1 MGKIN
6 NFKIF
11 EERVYIGIDMRQNLA
26 YLIDKKDNKL
36 AKFLIKVIDSESYK
50 PDFDYIDI
58 DKEISKISFIARN
71 RVPKSESDY
80 AQDMFDSDKRQSVKL
95 GRLIRKIIS
104 TIASSKHTYKGDYL
118 IVNAP
123 VNSQI
128 LIPDP
133 MKDGAHVD
141 AETYEFWTNMH
152 RLEQLFSTPITYSG
166 VGTIGAIPNGY
177 NRFDDRGDGGRL
189 PFDSMFEYSVNT
201 KDVSKASSRVGPY
214 SSGVL
219 SQISKHFNGENYLA
233 ISISYDNEANNG
245 DGDQFDRSLI
255 RMKGEIEMSTGVVFS
270 DSEIETFVNEFVAC
284 SKMFDFDK
292 SGLTFKVVKGDDI
305 AKYYLDKNYYGYSE
319 SADKFEKG
327 VLWNSCM
334 RYARCQRYFDIYTN
348 NKQVSLLVLVTSDDK
363 VVGRALIW
371 QLTEDNDDKIY
382 MDRAYTI
389 HDSDIK
395 LFNNYAIKEGYVYYT
410 GYGPKLDNHDYDYQL
425 FVRLDNTSFDLYPY
439 MDTMCYLDGGGDLLS
454 SSSAD
459 FSYDYELNDTYGH
472 WDGYDDGS
480 DDDY

>member
-11 EERVYIGIDMRQNLA
+11 EERVYIGTDMRQNLS

-36 AKFLIKVIDSESYK
+36 AKFLIKMIDAESYK

-58 DKEISKISFIARN
+58 DKEINKISFIARN
-71 RVPKSESDY
+71 RVPRSDFDHT
-80 AQDMFDSDKRQSVKL
+80 QGMFDSDKRQSVKL

-104 TIASSKHTYKGDYL
+104 SVASNKHIYKGNYL
-118 IVNAP
+118 ILNSP
-123 VNSQI
+123 SNSQI

-133 MKDGAHVD
+133 MKDGSHVD
-141 AETYEFWTNMH
+141 VETYEFWTNMN
-152 RLEQLFSTPITYSG
+152 RLAQIFNTPIKYSG
-166 VGTIGAIPNGY
+166 VGTIGAIPNVY
-177 NRFDDRGDGGRL
+177 NKYDDRGDGGRL
-189 PFDSMFEYSVNT
+189 PFDSMFEYSVNNF
-201 KDVSKASSRVGPY
+201 VSFAKASSRVGPY

-219 SQISKHFNGENYLA
+219 SQISKHFNGENYLT
-233 ISISYDNEANNG
+233 ISIQYDNEVNNG
-245 DGDQFDRSLI
+245 DGDQLDRSLI
-255 RMKGEIEMSTGVVFS
+255 RMNGSIEMSTGVVFS

-334 RYARCQRYFDIYTN
+334 RYARCQRYFGIYTD

-363 VVGRALIW
+363 VVGRALLW
-371 QLTEDNDDKIY
+371 QLTEDNDNKIY

-410 GYGPKLDNHDYDYQL
+410 NGGPKLDNDDYDNQL
-425 FVRLDNTSFDLYPY
+425 FVKLNNTSFDLYPY
-439 MDTMCYLDGGGDLLS
+439 MDTLCYLDGGGDLLS
-454 SSSAD
+454 SSSED
-459 FSYDYELNDTYGH
+459 FSYDYELNDTWGH
-472 WDGYDDGS
+472 WDGHDGD